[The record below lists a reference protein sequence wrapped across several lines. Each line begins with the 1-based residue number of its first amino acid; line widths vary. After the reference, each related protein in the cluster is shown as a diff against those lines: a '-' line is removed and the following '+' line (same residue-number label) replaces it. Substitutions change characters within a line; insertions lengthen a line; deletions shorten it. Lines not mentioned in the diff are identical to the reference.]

1 MSAHEQM
8 EQAEHAE
15 HAAHSNKG
23 IALLISV
30 LALFL
35 ALSETLCKSAQTEG
49 ISFNVE
55 ASNLWAFYQAKTIR
69 QTSLVVAADALTVTL
84 PTITDPALKQA
95 TTKQIEA
102 WKATAARYESE
113 PKPTGGE
120 GRRELSARAIKAQE
134 ERDLALAKYHRH
146 RACIGHDHHRP
157 DGVGIRR
164 WRARGGRIDRDGL
177 RLVRAERAAR
187 RRALVFARQRRPLRR
202 ALETCRVGRL
212 LERRCRFTN
221 MTLDST

>member
-35 ALSETLCKSAQTEG
+35 ALSETLGKSAQTEG
-49 ISFNVE
+49 ISYNVE

-69 QTSLVVAADALTVTL
+69 QTSLVVAADALTVNL

-120 GRRELSARAIKAQE
+120 GRKELSQRAIKAQE
-134 ERDLALAKYHRH
+134 ERDLALAKYHH
-146 RACIGHDHHRP
+146 YEYASAAFQIGIVLASATIITGMMALAFGAGGLGAIGLVIMCLGLLAPNVMHD
-157 DGVGIRR
+157 
-164 WRARGGRIDRDGL
+164 
-177 RLVRAERAAR
+177 AAHLFSH
-187 RRALVFARQRRPLRR
+187 AAH
-202 ALETCRVGRL
+202 
-212 LERRCRFTN
+212 
-221 MTLDST
+221 

>member
-15 HAAHSNKG
+15 PAAHSNKG

-35 ALSETLCKSAQTEG
+35 ALSETLGKSAQTEG

-84 PTITDPALKQA
+84 PTITDPAVKQA
-95 TTKQIEA
+95 TIKQIEA
-102 WKATAARYESE
+102 WKATPARYESE
-113 PKPTGGE
+113 AKPTGG
-120 GRRELSARAIKAQE
+120 G
-134 ERDLALAKYHRH
+134 
-146 RACIGHDHHRP
+146 
-157 DGVGIRR
+157 
-164 WRARGGRIDRDGL
+164 GGRGPSPPAHQRHGGN
-177 RLVRAERAAR
+177 RP
-187 RRALVFARQRRPLRR
+187 RRP
-202 ALETCRVGRL
+202 
-212 LERRCRFTN
+212 
-221 MTLDST
+221 

>member
-35 ALSETLCKSAQTEG
+35 ALSETLGKSAQTEG

-69 QTSLVVAADALTVTL
+69 QTSLVVAADALTVNL

-134 ERDLALAKYHRH
+134 ERDLALAKYHH
-146 RACIGHDHHRP
+146 FEYASAAFQIGIVLASATIITGLMALAFGAGGLGVVGLIVMGFGLFGPNVLHDAVHWFSHA
-157 DGVGIRR
+157 G
-164 WRARGGRIDRDGL
+164 
-177 RLVRAERAAR
+177 AAH
-187 RRALVFARQRRPLRR
+187 
-202 ALETCRVGRL
+202 
-212 LERRCRFTN
+212 
-221 MTLDST
+221 

>member
-35 ALSETLCKSAQTEG
+35 ALSETLGKSAQTEG
-49 ISFNVE
+49 ISYNVE

-120 GRRELSARAIKAQE
+120 GRKELSQRAIKAQE
-134 ERDLALAKYHRH
+134 ERDLALAKYHH
-146 RACIGHDHHRP
+146 YEYASAAFQIGIVLASATIITGMMALAFGAGGLGAIGLVIMCLGLLAPNVMHD
-157 DGVGIRR
+157 
-164 WRARGGRIDRDGL
+164 
-177 RLVRAERAAR
+177 AAHLFSH
-187 RRALVFARQRRPLRR
+187 AAH
-202 ALETCRVGRL
+202 
-212 LERRCRFTN
+212 
-221 MTLDST
+221 

>member
-35 ALSETLCKSAQTEG
+35 ALSETLGKSAQTEG
-49 ISFNVE
+49 ISYNVE

-134 ERDLALAKYHRH
+134 ERDLALAKYHH
-146 RACIGHDHHRP
+146 FEYASAAFQIGIVLASATIITGMMALAFGAGGLGAIGLVIMCLGLLAPNVMHD
-157 DGVGIRR
+157 
-164 WRARGGRIDRDGL
+164 
-177 RLVRAERAAR
+177 AAHLFSH
-187 RRALVFARQRRPLRR
+187 AAH
-202 ALETCRVGRL
+202 
-212 LERRCRFTN
+212 
-221 MTLDST
+221 